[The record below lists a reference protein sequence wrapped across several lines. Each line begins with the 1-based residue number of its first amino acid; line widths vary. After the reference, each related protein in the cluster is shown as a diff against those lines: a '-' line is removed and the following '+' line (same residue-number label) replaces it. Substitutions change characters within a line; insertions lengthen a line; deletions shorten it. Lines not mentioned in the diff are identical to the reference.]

1 MITANNAGIAAT
13 ECTPTCTAC
22 RGAFSCAFLG
32 RRDDFTGTTD
42 SIDTAARVSPLA
54 GTDTQSR
61 GAARADG
68 HYRSGTPVFA
78 GRTGRGPQATHARGS
93 GGRGAGWPDRRGGE
107 GVRSQPERRV
117 LPARPRRAA
126 LRAADERSPHNA
138 AAHAGVNRTGPAGA
152 QCACCHLR
160 TGVDAAGHSSPG
172 TLSHA
177 LRTEADAGTPLQS
190 WLRAGRGSGRTGAVQ
205 PSRRHHRPLPAHA
218 AAPGAYRVLR

>member
-13 ECTPTCTAC
+13 ESTPTCTAC

-61 GAARADG
+61 GATRADG
-68 HYRSGTPVFA
+68 HHRSGTPVFA
-78 GRTGRGPQATHARGS
+78 GRTGRGPQAAHARGG
-93 GGRGAGWPDRRGGE
+93 GGRGTGQSDRRGGD
-107 GVRSQPERRV
+107 GVCSQPERRV

-138 AAHAGVNRTGPAGA
+138 AAHAGANRPGPTGG
-152 QCACCHLR
+152 QCDRRHLCSR
-160 TGVDAAGHSSPG
+160 ADTAGHSSPG

-177 LRTEADAGTPLQS
+177 L
-190 WLRAGRGSGRTGAVQ
+190 
-205 PSRRHHRPLPAHA
+205 
-218 AAPGAYRVLR
+218 